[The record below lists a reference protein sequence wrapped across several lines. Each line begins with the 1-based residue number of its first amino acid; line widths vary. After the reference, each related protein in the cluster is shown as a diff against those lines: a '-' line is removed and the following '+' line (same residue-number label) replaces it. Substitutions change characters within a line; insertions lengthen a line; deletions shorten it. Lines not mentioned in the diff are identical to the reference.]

1 MNNPEVVQAIRNAQN
16 VQPKKTNKMKEACVH
31 FFHEIPNN
39 KEGWDFIKG
48 VRKFINKDRY
58 KVRVLGRGSRKKH
71 GTQSFIPL
79 EHATNYS
86 IYIDHKI
93 MDRNH
98 PDFLSRK
105 FYDIRMAKTKIETSL
120 FELNNVL
127 YKPNEEI

>member
-1 MNNPEVVQAIRNAQN
+1 MTKQF
-16 VQPKKTNKMKEACVH
+16 ACVH
-31 FFHEIPNN
+31 FFHQIPNS

-58 KVRVLGRGSRKKH
+58 RVRVLGRGSRKEH

-79 EHATNYS
+79 KHATNYS
-86 IYIDHKI
+86 VYIDHKI

-105 FYDIRMAKTKIETSL
+105 FYKVRSQVS
-120 FELNNVL
+120 ELSNFLNQ
-127 YKPNEEI
+127 PIGE

>member
-1 MNNPEVVQAIRNAQN
+1 MNDQNVIQAIRNAQN
-16 VQPKKTNKMKEACVH
+16 VQPKKQKDQFACVH
-31 FFHEIPNN
+31 FFHQIPNS
-39 KEGWDFIKG
+39 KEGWNFINS

-79 EHATNYS
+79 KHATNYS

-98 PDFLSRK
+98 PDFLSNK
-105 FYDIRMAKTKIETSL
+105 FYKVRSQVS
-120 FELNNVL
+120 ELSNFLNQ
-127 YKPNEEI
+127 PIGE

>member
-16 VQPKKTNKMKEACVH
+16 VQPKKQKDQFACVH
-31 FFHEIPNN
+31 FFHQIPNS

-58 KVRVLGRGSRKKH
+58 KVRVLGRGSRKNH

-86 IYIDHKI
+86 VYIDHKI

-105 FYDIRMAKTKIETSL
+105 FYDIRMAKTKIETSI
-120 FELNNVL
+120 FELNNII
-127 YKPNEEI
+127 NQ

>member
-1 MNNPEVVQAIRNAQN
+1 MSNEYDTNEVIQAIRNATN
-16 VQPKKTNKMKEACVH
+16 IKPKKVNKIKEACVH
-31 FFHEIPNN
+31 FFHEIPNS

-58 KVRVLGRGSRKKH
+58 RVRVLGRGSRKKH

-79 EHATNYS
+79 KHATNYS
-86 IYIDHKI
+86 VYIDHKI

-105 FYDIRMAKTKIETSL
+105 FYRVRQQVS
-120 FELNNVL
+120 ELNNTI
-127 YKPNEEI
+127 NQQGEN

>member
-1 MNNPEVVQAIRNAQN
+1 MNNPEVVEAIKNATEIK
-16 VQPKKTNKMKEACVH
+16 PKNQFACVH
-31 FFHEIPNN
+31 FFHKIPNN

-58 KVRVLGRGSRKKH
+58 KVRVLGRGSRKNH

-86 IYIDHKI
+86 VYIDHKI

-120 FELNNVL
+120 FELNNII
-127 YKPNEEI
+127 NQ

>member
-39 KEGWDFIKG
+39 KEGWDFIKS

-127 YKPNEEI
+127 YKPNEGI

>member
-1 MNNPEVVQAIRNAQN
+1 MSNEYDTNEVIQAIRNATN
-16 VQPKKTNKMKEACVH
+16 IQPKKTNKMKEACVH
-31 FFHEIPNN
+31 FFHQIPNS

-58 KVRVLGRGSRKKH
+58 RVRVLGRGSRKEH

-79 EHATNYS
+79 KHATNYS
-86 IYIDHKI
+86 VYIDHKI

-105 FYDIRMAKTKIETSL
+105 FYKVRSQVS
-120 FELNNVL
+120 ELNNFL
-127 YKPNEEI
+127 NQPIGE

>member
-1 MNNPEVVQAIRNAQN
+1 MSNEYDTNEVIQAIRNATN
-16 VQPKKTNKMKEACVH
+16 IQPKKTNKMKEACVH
-31 FFHEIPNN
+31 FFHQIPNS

-58 KVRVLGRGSRKKH
+58 KVRVLGRGSRKEH

-79 EHATNYS
+79 KHATNYS
-86 IYIDHKI
+86 VYIDHKI

-105 FYDIRMAKTKIETSL
+105 FYKVRSQVS
-120 FELNNVL
+120 ELNNFL
-127 YKPNEEI
+127 NQPIGE

>member
-1 MNNPEVVQAIRNAQN
+1 MSNEYDTNEVIQAIRNATN
-16 VQPKKTNKMKEACVH
+16 IQPKKTNKMKEACVH
-31 FFHEIPNN
+31 FFHQIPNS

-58 KVRVLGRGSRKKH
+58 RVRVLGRGSRKEH

-79 EHATNYS
+79 KHATNYS
-86 IYIDHKI
+86 VYIDHKI

-105 FYDIRMAKTKIETSL
+105 FYKVRTQVS
-120 FELNNVL
+120 ELSNFLNQ
-127 YKPNEEI
+127 PIGE

>member
-1 MNNPEVVQAIRNAQN
+1 MT
-16 VQPKKTNKMKEACVH
+16 KKFACVH
-31 FFHEIPNN
+31 FFHGVPNN
-39 KEGWDFIKG
+39 EEGWQFIKL

-58 KVRVLGRGSRKKH
+58 RVRVLGRGSRKYH

-79 EHATNYS
+79 KHATNYS

-105 FYDIRMAKTKIETSL
+105 FYDVKNKVY
-120 FELNNVL
+120 ELNNFL
-127 YKPNEEI
+127 NQPIGD

>member
-1 MNNPEVVQAIRNAQN
+1 MNDQFEINQVIQAIRNASSI
-16 VQPKKTNKMKEACVH
+16 QPKKIKEACVH
-31 FFHEIPNN
+31 YFHDIPNS
-39 KEGWDFIKG
+39 KEGWEFIKQ

-58 KVRVLGRGSRKKH
+58 KVRVLGRGSRKEH

-79 EHATNYS
+79 KHATNYS

-105 FYDIRMAKTKIETSL
+105 FYDIRSKVY
-120 FELNNVL
+120 ELNNFL
-127 YKPNEEI
+127 NQPIGD